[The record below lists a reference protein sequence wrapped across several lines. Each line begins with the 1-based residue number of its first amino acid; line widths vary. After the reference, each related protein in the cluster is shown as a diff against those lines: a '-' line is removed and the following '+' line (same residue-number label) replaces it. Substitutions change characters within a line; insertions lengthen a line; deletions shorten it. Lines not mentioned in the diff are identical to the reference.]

1 MTKRD
6 TNPLQN
12 LQRVYFKKVHG
23 DGFKINH
30 FSSDLYQVLV
40 LLLTYPLAKSA
51 KAQIWERSNAR
62 KKVIS
67 FCLECVPRFIS
78 IIYFSTKRKLQS
90 ESFLAFYL
98 HFLKQTNKQKNLKIV
113 LVKLKENLFAFLG
126 YFMYPI
132 NDQLLWGKEE
142 WESFSGNQLSLPL
155 EAWERVVLK
164 PEMRNI
170 LPTSISPPSYTMT
183 SKTTTAAMK
192 MTNIPKQSS
201 GSPTFP

>member
-1 MTKRD
+1 MCRVSYLLYIFQL
-6 TNPLQN
+6 NANFN
-12 LQRVYFKKVHG
+12 L
-23 DGFKINH
+23 NH
-30 FSSDLYQVLV
+30 F
-40 LLLTYPLAKSA
+40 LLST
-51 KAQIWERSNAR
+51 
-62 KKVIS
+62 
-67 FCLECVPRFIS
+67 FIS
-78 IIYFSTKRKLQS
+78 WNQ
-90 ESFLAFYL
+90 
-98 HFLKQTNKQKNLKIV
+98 QTNKQKNLKIV
-113 LVKLKENLFAFLG
+113 LVKLKKKLFAFLG

-142 WESFSGNQLSLPL
+142 WESFSGNQLSLTL

-164 PEMRNI
+164 PEMRNT